1 MEFLGRNIVIVNA
14 LLLNSGGRN
23 VILTGRERSSPVQE
37 KASTSL
43 PAPLTAPGATGIIG
57 QPALSLV
64 VEEKELEV
72 DFATELDMEE
82 RNVKEIRRKKRT
94 ATFISVQL
102 TVIGI
107 LTMPG
112 ATVPRSAGEE
122 PGRDCGLVFNP
133 NLKGKSVREVIKKRR
148 TATLGPVQLTVCGV
162 SGLSGV
168 AATDHVEVDMNP
180 DSGHVPHHNMEAII
194 VWETLGREGPAIPIP
209 VNPSRLLLVLRTSL
223 DKLVKQSEI

>member
-1 MEFLGRNIVIVNA
+1 MEE
-14 LLLNSGGRN
+14 S
-23 VILTGRERSSPVQE
+23 
-37 KASTSL
+37 KADLDS
-43 PAPLTAPGATGIIG
+43 ATI
-57 QPALSLV
+57 
-64 VEEKELEV
+64 
-72 DFATELDMEE
+72 LDMEGRTVRE
-82 RNVKEIRRKKRT
+82 TLCKRRS

-168 AATDHVEVDMNP
+168 AATDHVEVDMNQ

-194 VWETLGREGPAIPIP
+194 AGEILGRIGPATPTP
-209 VNPSRLLLVLRTSL
+209 VKPSSLPKRVYPGTVTYLIQSLLVY
-223 DKLVKQSEI
+223 VW